1 VSYDGT
7 VKLWDIGTMKCIG
20 SVGGGEGVLYCASW
34 APGSSSRIVTSS
46 SVGKIFVMECEPGEP
61 PPKHSSTRGAK
72 SEPQHHLDS
81 SQLHL

>member
-1 VSYDGT
+1 MSYDGT

-61 PPKHSSTRGAK
+61 PPKHSRRDIGTPNTISTG
-72 SEPQHHLDS
+72 S
-81 SQLHL
+81 